1 MGHKMNRRTLLAGFA
16 AAGAAALLPIEAFA
30 ATWVNL
36 GSKTVSLLA
45 DHDTIRVGAGAGLFT
60 DIRLKV
66 AGNTVFIHSMKVT
79 FSSGAT
85 HNVNLRFAFL
95 PGSSSRTINLPGP
108 ARLIRKVDLVYSK
121 LIGGGTAVVTLQ
133 GRKI

>member
-1 MGHKMNRRTLLAGFA
+1 MNRRTLLAGFA
-16 AAGAAALLPIEAFA
+16 AAGAAALVPAQAFA

-45 DHDTIRVGAGAGLFT
+45 DHDTIAVGAGAGLYT
-60 DIRLKV
+60 DVRLHV
-66 AGNTVFIHSMKVT
+66 TGNTVFIHSMKIT

-85 HNVNLRFAFL
+85 HNVDLRFAFL
-95 PGSSSRTINLPGP
+95 PGSSSRVINLPGP
-108 ARLIRKVDLVYSK
+108 ARRIRKVDLVYSK

-133 GRKI
+133 GRKL